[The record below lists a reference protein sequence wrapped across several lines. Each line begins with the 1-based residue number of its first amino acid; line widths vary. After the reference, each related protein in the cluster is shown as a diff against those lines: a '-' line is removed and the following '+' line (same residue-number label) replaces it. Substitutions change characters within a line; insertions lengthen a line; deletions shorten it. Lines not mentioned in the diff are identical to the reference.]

1 MLVTL
6 WVNNINNNLINYNP
20 GSMMRKVGCD
30 RRKDH
35 RLRPS
40 VGHGCDR
47 RNDHR
52 GIEDTELL
60 DIRDVVRES
69 WLKIKLLLV
78 I

>member
-1 MLVTL
+1 MVLTVR
-6 WVNNINNNLINYNP
+6 IMSYI
-20 GSMMRKVGCD
+20 GCD

-35 RLRPS
+35 CLRPS

-47 RNDHR
+47 QNDHR

-69 WLKIKLLLV
+69 WVKIKLLVV

>member
-1 MLVTL
+1 M
-6 WVNNINNNLINYNP
+6 W
-20 GSMMRKVGCD
+20 SGCD
-30 RRKDH
+30 CRKDH
-35 RLRPS
+35 GLRPS

-69 WLKIKLLLV
+69 WVKIKLLVV

>member
-1 MLVTL
+1 MTT
-6 WVNNINNNLINYNP
+6 
-20 GSMMRKVGCD
+20 RGCD

-35 RLRPS
+35 GLGPS
-40 VGHGCDR
+40 VGHGCDLR
-47 RNDHR
+47 KDHR

-69 WLKIKLLLV
+69 WVKVKLLVV